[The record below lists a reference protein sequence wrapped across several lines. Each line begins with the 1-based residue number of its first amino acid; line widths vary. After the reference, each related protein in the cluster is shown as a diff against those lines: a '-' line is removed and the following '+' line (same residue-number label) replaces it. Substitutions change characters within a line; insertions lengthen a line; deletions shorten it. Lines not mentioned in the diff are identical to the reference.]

1 MNWNDILLV
10 GVLHLD
16 GKSGSIIAFSSAT
29 HSKPGLHFPQ
39 SPEIV
44 LQAPH
49 VSPSSL
55 NSGSTFR
62 YDKMKKPDIYN
73 YTPGKNMFYWHAKCN
88 K

>member
-1 MNWNDILLV
+1 MNWNGILLV

-55 NSGSTFR
+55 NSGSRFQLN
-62 YDKMKKPDIYN
+62 KMTELTINNYN
-73 YTPGKNMFYWHAKCN
+73 PGKNMFN
-88 K
+88 